1 VITRKRVTL
10 YNKIMALFKTKEDE
24 EGELFKSNSYESDY
38 AGWELKVVELTPNF
52 FVVEA
57 SHEDYV
63 TISRQ
68 GFDKEALIDLVE
80 GDIADVLSRNSE
92 S

>member
-1 VITRKRVTL
+1 
-10 YNKIMALFKTKEDE
+10 MALFKTKEDE
-24 EGELFKSNSYESDY
+24 EGELFKSNYIESDY

-68 GFDKEALIDLVE
+68 GFDKEAVIDLVE
-80 GDIADVLSRNSE
+80 SDIAEVLNRGS
-92 S
+92 

>member
-1 VITRKRVTL
+1 
-10 YNKIMALFKTKEDE
+10 MALFKTKLDE
-24 EGELFKSNSYESDY
+24 EGELFKSNYYASEYE
-38 AGWELKVVELTPNF
+38 GWELKVVELTPNF

-68 GFDKEALIDLVE
+68 GFDKEALIQMVE
-80 GDIADVLSRNSE
+80 NDVAEVMDRN
-92 S
+92 

>member
-1 VITRKRVTL
+1 
-10 YNKIMALFKTKEDE
+10 MALFKTKNEDE
-24 EGELFKSNSYESDY
+24 EGELFKSNYLESDY

-57 SHEDYV
+57 TNEDGE
-63 TISRQ
+63 TISKQ

-80 GDIADVLSRNSE
+80 AEIGEFVKRT
-92 S
+92 